1 MDTVDTRS
9 ASVPEDGEKIIEIQ
23 LERLRTFKNHP
34 FKVRMDQEM
43 IRLSASVEKYGIIN
57 PLIVRPIPD
66 GVYEIISGH
75 RRKAAAEKFGY
86 RKVPVIIRVM
96 SDDEAVINMVD
107 SNLQREQITFSEKA
121 FAYKMKNEAMKR
133 TGGRRKSSQSDYP
146 LKGKKTVEIIGEEFG
161 DSAKQV
167 QRYLKLTDLIP
178 ELLEKLDNGE
188 LSFNPAVELSYLTI
202 EEQKEFID
210 AMEYT
215 QAVPSISQAQRMKKL
230 SREKKLTGTKMREIM
245 GEIKKGAITRVIL
258 SLCELIVGGKTG
270 LEPVEKTIIDRCVR
284 LVYQEYLADPV
295 PEKMPVL
302 EDLYDLLRKQD
313 EPEAQ
318 RLATALEI
326 YVTGSLNVF
335 NHRTNV
341 DINNRIVCFDIK
353 ELGKQLKKI
362 GMLIVQD
369 QVWNRV
375 TINRSAHKSTRYYI
389 DEFHLLLKEEQTASY
404 SVEIWKRFRKWGGI
418 PTGITQ
424 NIKDLLASREIENIF
439 ENSDFIYM
447 LNQASGDRQILAKQL
462 NISPTQL
469 SYVTN
474 SNEGEGLLFYG
485 NVIIPFIDHF
495 PKNSSLYRI
504 MTTKP
509 EEQEV

>member
-86 RKVPVIIRVM
+86 RKVPVSIRVM

-107 SNLQREQITFSEKA
+107 SNLQRQQITFSEKA

-133 TGGRRKSSQSDYP
+133 TGGRRKSSQSDYL

-245 GEIKKGAITRVIL
+245 GEIKKGEITRVMFNNEQLYRYFPKSYTPAEMKEEIL
-258 SLCELIVGGKTG
+258 S
-270 LEPVEKTIIDRCVR
+270 
-284 LVYQEYLADPV
+284 
-295 PEKMPVL
+295 
-302 EDLYDLLRKQD
+302 
-313 EPEAQ
+313 
-318 RLATALEI
+318 
-326 YVTGSLNVF
+326 
-335 NHRTNV
+335 
-341 DINNRIVCFDIK
+341 
-353 ELGKQLKKI
+353 
-362 GMLIVQD
+362 
-369 QVWNRV
+369 
-375 TINRSAHKSTRYYI
+375 
-389 DEFHLLLKEEQTASY
+389 
-404 SVEIWKRFRKWGGI
+404 
-418 PTGITQ
+418 
-424 NIKDLLASREIENIF
+424 
-439 ENSDFIYM
+439 M
-447 LNQASGDRQILAKQL
+447 LNQWKPQKTAAK
-462 NISPTQL
+462 
-469 SYVTN
+469 
-474 SNEGEGLLFYG
+474 
-485 NVIIPFIDHF
+485 
-495 PKNSSLYRI
+495 
-504 MTTKP
+504 
-509 EEQEV
+509 